1 MPPAGAL
8 FSPISVAFG
17 SMFQTI
23 QCVNKPRGASGSS
36 TIKTSDFASLG
47 TPLIFSSGFTFAPL
61 QVNFAATSP
70 PAWNAGVVTEMEEAA
85 FILRIVPTKI
95 ARANEIGFIEQT
107 LAAACRG
114 SSAWKKLLRARTRR
128 NASPTA
134 TSGTTSG
141 WKTGTLPV
149 RPTGI
154 LPVGTSAPDD
164 MLEACRPRSEPD
176 WRMAGSLTSA
186 GVKPGTTQPYFS
198 MAGKQKTDLRA
209 EILRLIRDPK

>member
-47 TPLIFSSGFTFAPL
+47 TPLILSSGFTFAPL

-114 SSAWKKLLRARTRR
+114 QARGRRFCAPGHTRR
-128 NASPTA
+128 H
-134 TSGTTSG
+134 
-141 WKTGTLPV
+141 
-149 RPTGI
+149 
-154 LPVGTSAPDD
+154 
-164 MLEACRPRSEPD
+164 
-176 WRMAGSLTSA
+176 AGSMSA
-186 GVKPGTTQPYFS
+186 EVR
-198 MAGKQKTDLRA
+198 AGLANGWEPNFRWSETGNNSTLLLHGW
-209 EILRLIRDPK
+209 ETEN

>member
-85 FILRIVPTKI
+85 FILRIIPTKI

-114 SSAWKKLLRARTRR
+114 QARGRRFCAPGHAETCLRQPRQARHPDGRQACCLSDRRASCLSIPQHQTTCWKHVGRGPSRTGEWLG
-128 NASPTA
+128 A
-134 TSGTTSG
+134 
-141 WKTGTLPV
+141 
-149 RPTGI
+149 
-154 LPVGTSAPDD
+154 
-164 MLEACRPRSEPD
+164 
-176 WRMAGSLTSA
+176 
-186 GVKPGTTQPYFS
+186 
-198 MAGKQKTDLRA
+198 
-209 EILRLIRDPK
+209 